1 MKLARNTIRRILI
14 MMVLVS
20 FAQFSLISDIG
31 HASIVDSKMISSRI
45 SGSGTRGIDEKKIRR
60 MLENKILNKRL
71 ETYGLSDE
79 QIYSKIE
86 SMSDEQV
93 HQLASLSDRIP
104 AGGDAG
110 VAALIVLVT
119 IAVAIIVV
127 LLLIV
132 LTRKE

>member
-1 MKLARNTIRRILI
+1 MKLGANTIRRILI

-20 FAQFSLISDIG
+20 FAHFSLISDIG
-31 HASIVDSKMISSRI
+31 QASIVDSKMINSKINGSS
-45 SGSGTRGIDEKKIRR
+45 TRGIDEKKIRR
-60 MLENKILNKRL
+60 MLENKILSERL
-71 ETYGLSDE
+71 KSYGISDD

-119 IAVAIIVV
+119 IAVAIIVLLV
-127 LLLIV
+127 LVV
-132 LTRKE
+132 LNRKE